1 MKVLSLA
8 LLTGFTLHAQHDI
21 TPAVRDRI
29 EKAVLEVNAQMTA
42 ASEALDIDRLFS
54 YMLPNERGS
63 IILNGVLY
71 ATREDALAAVKANA
85 RGGASVR
92 YFWKSLMVTVVSP
105 TTALLVSQGE
115 SVVRPDRD
123 PDHPVTTP
131 FLQTVLFVLSDGKW
145 RALHAHQSAPR

>member
-1 MKVLSLA
+1 
-8 LLTGFTLHAQHDI
+8 
-21 TPAVRDRI
+21 
-29 EKAVLEVNAQMTA
+29 MTA

-54 YMLPNERGS
+54 YMLPNDRGS

-92 YFWKSLMVTVVSP
+92 YFWKSLMVTVLSP
-105 TTALLVSQGE
+105 TNALLVSLGE
-115 SVVRPDRD
+115 AVVRPDRD

-131 FLQTVLFVLSDGKW
+131 FSQSILFVLAEGKW
-145 RALHAHQSAPR
+145 RALHAHQSAQR